1 MGNSAKAWIV
11 KYGGGVSLILIVVWP
26 LATLPLGV
34 FPKAI
39 WNLWVAVAF
48 MWGWAA
54 ALMIIGLPIYENRGR
69 RRQGHHR
76 RLSWRLPPH
85 RKESRTAPVLDA
97 QERAGPDRMPPLEFR
112 SGLHA
117 FAPQVDRVAC
127 TFCAP

>member
-1 MGNSAKAWIV
+1 MSEEFLNSAKAWIV

-54 ALMIIGLPIYENRGR
+54 ALMIICLPIYENRNTFAAV
-69 RRQGHHR
+69 
-76 RLSWRLPPH
+76 LTCN
-85 RKESRTAPVLDA
+85 KSRGTAA
-97 QERAGPDRMPPLEFR
+97 A
-112 SGLHA
+112 A
-117 FAPQVDRVAC
+117 AKA
-127 TFCAP
+127 TTAA